1 MYDQYVAPLLKA
13 LAPVWSVLA
22 PYSPYIVALLFL
34 WIFVRVAGSHVLEV
48 LEAVFDEVRAVL
60 VGPTLKQMNL
70 IGTLL
75 LFILVVLF
83 ILDGTLEF
91 LFGGHV
97 PPADHQLFE
106 HALIAFC
113 VFLFGVIFV
122 ISVALA
128 R

>member
-1 MYDQYVAPLLKA
+1 MYDQYVAPILKA

-34 WIFVRVAGSHVLEV
+34 WIFVRVAGSHVLE
-48 LEAVFDEVRAVL
+48 LLDAVFDEFRAVL
-60 VGPTLKQMNL
+60 AGPTLKQMNL

-83 ILDGTLEF
+83 ILDGTLDF

-97 PPADHQLFE
+97 PPQT
-106 HALIAFC
+106 
-113 VFLFGVIFV
+113 
-122 ISVALA
+122 ISSLSVL
-128 R
+128 